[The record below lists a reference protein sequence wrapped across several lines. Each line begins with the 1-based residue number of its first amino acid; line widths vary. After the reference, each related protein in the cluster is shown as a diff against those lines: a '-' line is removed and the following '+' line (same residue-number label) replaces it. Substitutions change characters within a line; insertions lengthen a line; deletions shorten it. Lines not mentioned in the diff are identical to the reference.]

1 MNNAKRKQEIREKV
15 KEMKMRQQNW
25 MKQKAEF
32 ESKSSNG
39 NSSSPVQRS
48 PDDVTTKKSKPVDNI
63 ERGVRSSSSN
73 DRNNNST
80 ERLLASHKSNA
91 KFASWLKAKEVPAE
105 DEGLS
110 LENESTFIHKS
121 EYNSNKYSDNYYK
134 DVDYRDH
141 KGSGGATTLRVP
153 SERTS
158 KVTSPEQGWDSEDET
173 GEITAATLMSPEDFD
188 SRADDII
195 AKVKGDLKLSTHP
208 TSVYEEVRKSVS
220 AVNNKMDS
228 LDSQDSNLSSHVCPT
243 CDKLMMAPSASPM
256 LLIPCGHTQCSSCAK
271 RTKFCP
277 SCGCAVQS
285 CTTNIML
292 EQIITNFHT
301 KQTHRHR
308 SKTEIKPM
316 PKKDYREEY
325 QNLVTREEILNEE
338 AENIQR
344 NISRLSRKL
353 KQEETQVQNIEKK
366 ERHLESEI
374 TELQRQL
381 QDLVTHKKDFER
393 SYDEL
398 AIQARQEKNRLTM
411 VHDSLTSVH
420 QQIEKVKMLAGE

>member
-228 LDSQDSNLSSHVCPT
+228 LDSQDSNLSSH
-243 CDKLMMAPSASPM
+243 
-256 LLIPCGHTQCSSCAK
+256 
-271 RTKFCP
+271 
-277 SCGCAVQS
+277 
-285 CTTNIML
+285 
-292 EQIITNFHT
+292 
-301 KQTHRHR
+301 
-308 SKTEIKPM
+308 
-316 PKKDYREEY
+316 
-325 QNLVTREEILNEE
+325 
-338 AENIQR
+338 
-344 NISRLSRKL
+344 
-353 KQEETQVQNIEKK
+353 
-366 ERHLESEI
+366 ESEI